1 LYFKREKQMKKLGIV
16 ITDGVGFR
24 NFIMSDFIAEVA
36 KQFDSVTIYSGL
48 PLHAFDVVP
57 SSKIIIKEL
66 DVYIESKTVWFFRKW
81 KEVAH
86 LQQHRSYYG
95 MKDNLQ
101 TGYPKNN
108 SPRALLVKLIYCCTR
123 LIHSDNSILFAE
135 KLQFLFFSK
144 NKITQTYLKLLQDDQ
159 PSHLFF
165 THQRPP
171 FLAPLLYAAQQLKI
185 PTSTFIFSWDNL
197 ASKGR
202 MLGAFDYF
210 LVWSYLMQS
219 ELLYFYPM
227 VKKEKV
233 KVVGTPQFEPYVM
246 PKYETIA
253 DAFYAK
259 FGLDSKLK
267 AICYSCADV
276 SIGPNDPI
284 VIRAIA
290 NAIRSNA
297 IKVKVQLVVRTSP
310 AEDDSRFKQLR
321 EEFPEIYWNVP
332 KWILTRENHAE
343 SWSQRI
349 PSEEDI
355 KDLRSLLEYVDLNIN
370 MCSTMSLDF
379 MLFDT
384 PVINTVFGNT
394 ENGLYNDQRFL
405 NFGHFK
411 KVVDSQSVTI
421 AQNETELIDQINQ
434 ALDNPKER
442 TTQRKAMIDLQISEP
457 LEGTSKRIALT
468 LKNIVE

>member
-1 LYFKREKQMKKLGIV
+1 MKKLGIV

-24 NFIMSDFIAEVA
+24 NFIMSDFIKEATQ
-36 KQFDSVTIYSGL
+36 QFDSVTIYSGL
-48 PLHAFDVVP
+48 PISAYNAI
-57 SSKIIIKEL
+57 SQSKITIKEL
-66 DVYIESKTVWFFRKW
+66 DVYVESKPVWFFRKW

-86 LQQHRSYYG
+86 LRQHQSFYG
-95 MKDNLQ
+95 MKDNLE

-108 SPRALLVKLIYCCTR
+108 SPRALLVKLIYSCTR
-123 LIHSDNSILFAE
+123 LVHSDASILLAE
-135 KLQFLFFSK
+135 KWQFLFFSK
-144 NKITQTYLKLLQDDQ
+144 NKITQSYLKLLEEDQ

-171 FLAPLLYAAQQLKI
+171 FLAPFLYTAQQMKI

-202 MLGAFDYF
+202 MLGTFDYF
-210 LVWSYLMQS
+210 LVWSHLMQS

-227 VKKEKV
+227 VATEKV

-246 PKYETIA
+246 PKYNTTAEE
-253 DAFYAK
+253 FYAK
-259 FGLDSKLK
+259 FRLDANLK
-267 AICYSCADV
+267 TICYSCADI
-276 SIGPNDPI
+276 SIGANDPI

-290 NAIRSNA
+290 SAIRNNG
-297 IKVKVQLVVRTSP
+297 ITTKIQLIVRTSP
-310 AEDDSRFKQLR
+310 AEDDSRFRILR
-321 EEFPEIYWNVP
+321 EEFPEIIWNVP

-343 SWSQRI
+343 IWSQRV

-379 MLFDT
+379 MLFDK
-384 PVINTVFGNT
+384 PVINTVFGNQ

-411 KVVDSQSVTI
+411 KVVESQSVTI
-421 AQNETELIDQINQ
+421 AKNEIELINEINS
-434 ALDNPKER
+434 ALSNPNQRAAE
-442 TTQRKAMIDLQISEP
+442 RKAMIDLQVSEP
-457 LEGTSKRIALT
+457 LEGTSKRITTILSH
-468 LKNIVE
+468 LND

>member
-1 LYFKREKQMKKLGIV
+1 MKKLGIV

-24 NFIMSDFIAEVA
+24 NFIMSDFIAEA
-36 KQFDSVTIYSGL
+36 TQQFDTVILYSGL
-48 PLHAFDVVP
+48 PISAYDTI
-57 SSKIIIKEL
+57 SKSKITIKEL
-66 DVYIESKTVWFFRKW
+66 DVYVESKPVWFFRKW

-86 LQQHRSYYG
+86 LQKHKTFYG
-95 MKDNLQ
+95 MKDNLL

-108 SPRALLVKLIYCCTR
+108 SARAVLVKLIYFFTR
-123 LIHSDNSILFAE
+123 FTHSDSSILWAE

-144 NKITQTYLKLLQDDQ
+144 NKITQSYLKLLKEDQ

-171 FLAPLLYAAQQLKI
+171 FLAPFLYAAQQLKI

-202 MLGAFDYF
+202 MLGTFDYF
-210 LVWSYLMQS
+210 LVWSHLMQS
-219 ELLYFYPM
+219 ELLCFYPM

-233 KVVGTPQFEPYVM
+233 KIVGTPQFEPYVM
-246 PKYETIA
+246 PKYKTTAEE
-253 DAFYAK
+253 FYVK
-259 FGLDSKLK
+259 FGLDANLK
-267 AICYSCADV
+267 TICYSCADV
-276 SIGPNDPI
+276 SIGSNDPI

-290 NAIRSNA
+290 NAIRNNA
-297 IKVKVQLVVRTSP
+297 INSKVQLLVRTSP
-310 AEDDSRFKQLR
+310 AEDDSRFRAIR
-321 EEFPEIYWNVP
+321 EEFPELLWNVP

-343 SWSQRI
+343 SWSQRV

-379 MLFDT
+379 MLFDK
-384 PVINTVFGNT
+384 PVINTVFGNQD
-394 ENGLYNDQRFL
+394 NGLYNDQRFL

-411 KVVDSQSVTI
+411 KVVNSQSVTI
-421 AQNETELIDQINQ
+421 AKNETELINQINE
-434 ALDNPKER
+434 ALSNPNQR
-442 TTQRKAMIDLQISEP
+442 TLERKAMIDLQVSES
-457 LEGTSKRIALT
+457 LEGTSKRIATT
-468 LKNIVE
+468 LSQLND